1 MYGLKVSDPEI
12 SIQRFLFTTLLSEIM
27 LTILNPAFVTLVIT
41 CNINLDSSTDDI
53 FCTGVNEITS
63 LFLEVIDEIIK
74 HWIREAACS
83 LFSALPTILSAVY
96 CSLGLT

>member
-1 MYGLKVSDPEI
+1 
-12 SIQRFLFTTLLSEIM
+12 M
-27 LTILNPAFVTLVIT
+27 LTILNPEFVTLVIT
-41 CNINLDSSTDDI
+41 CNINFDSSTDDI

-63 LFLEVIDEIIK
+63 LFLEVIDELIK
-74 HWIREAACS
+74 HCIRDSACS